1 MSTGAD
7 PQETQRN
14 QQLHSLGREYSASW
28 GPYRSH
34 GAPVGAELFFQVGS
48 QPPPCAVHAL
58 LAAASLTSRVLGGKS
73 KILALL
79 TPGALEALGC
89 SRRSASAILLNPVF
103 YLP

>member
-7 PQETQRN
+7 PQEMQRN

-58 LAAASLTSRVLGGKS
+58 LAAASLQS
-73 KILALL
+73 
-79 TPGALEALGC
+79 PGQEEQNPC
-89 SRRSASAILLNPVF
+89 SADPGSAGSPGM
-103 YLP
+103 